1 MGQVPSNQEGECVSP
16 ESNPIQAGMTLQEG
30 PASQK
35 SEQKVGLETQVGPA
49 AGLNLPVEAEQISCP
64 LLPIAE
70 QPAAAPAIR
79 VSAEPAA
86 VADGPLKNPRRSSTY
101 RDSGDWLEQLAKM
114 SRDPIMSPPQISS
127 LLNKPRTM
135 SSPQL
140 DYSQS
145 GSRLLSQSP
154 EKGPEKH
161 CFDSLWRCRK
171 VDTQSKSLNNGK

>member
-1 MGQVPSNQEGECVSP
+1 MQSPSDSIISYGLL
-16 ESNPIQAGMTLQEG
+16 AG
-30 PASQK
+30 
-35 SEQKVGLETQVGPA
+35 
-49 AGLNLPVEAEQISCP
+49 EQITLEILDQPGNSAAP

-70 QPAAAPAIR
+70 QPAAVPAIR
-79 VSAEPAA
+79 VSAEPA
-86 VADGPLKNPRRSSTY
+86 VADWPLKNPRRSSTY

-114 SRDPIMSPPQISS
+114 SRDPVMSPPQISS